1 MDLGLQDKVAVVTG
15 GTSGIGLATARLLL
29 REGAAVAICGRDQ
42 ARLAAAK
49 ASLLGNAAEKKL
61 VAMACDVLDKDA
73 VARFAAAVEQWG
85 GRCDIL
91 VTNAGQARMSTF
103 ADTSDDAWRE
113 ELELKFFSQ
122 IYPIRAFKPLLER
135 SDAAAI
141 LAVNS
146 LLAYEPEPHMVATSA
161 ARAGAQSLVKSLA
174 REFAPRIRVNSV
186 MIGLVDSGQW
196 ERRFVTRKDQ
206 AQTRERG
213 SPTSRVT
220 SISRWSGWASPTRS
234 PASSPSS
241 APRPRASSPAPS
253 SRSPAAPPAISSSAS
268 SATRHQSFGPNACC
282 ATAVGSAMPSPCAN
296 AFW

>member
-49 ASLLGNAAEKKL
+49 ASLLGNAAEKRL
-61 VAMACDVLDKDA
+61 LAMACDVLDKDA
-73 VARFAAAVEQWG
+73 VARFAAAVGEWS

-122 IYPIRAFKPLLER
+122 IYPVRAFKPLLDQ

-161 ARAGAQSLVKSLA
+161 ARAGA
-174 REFAPRIRVNSV
+174 PGIRVNSV
-186 MIGLVDSGQW
+186 MLGLVDSGQW
-196 ERRFVTRKDQ
+196 ERRFVARKDL
-206 AQTRERG
+206 AQTREQWFAEVARDKHIPMERLG
-213 SPTSRVT
+213 EPDEVARV
-220 SISRWSGWASPTRS
+220 IAFLC
-234 PASSPSS
+234 
-241 APRPRASSPAPS
+241 
-253 SRSPAAPPAISSSAS
+253 SPAAGFITGAQLEISGGTS
-268 SATRHQSFGPNACC
+268 RHI
-282 ATAVGSAMPSPCAN
+282 
-296 AFW
+296 